1 MSERDSELF
10 LFDILVAILKIEK
23 TVGHFDNA
31 DDLKHHYTSWDSVI
45 REFEIIG
52 EATKHLI
59 QNSVLDPEK
68 QKIVD
73 FRNLLVHHYFG
84 IDENAIWG
92 VVEKDLSDFKRI
104 IVKNIQQLDTEI
116 KKELIQDFIDE
127 NSYLDFVVKYMVL
140 LNNREV

>member
-1 MSERDSELF
+1 M
-10 LFDILVAILKIEK
+10 
-23 TVGHFDNA
+23 
-31 DDLKHHYTSWDSVI
+31 DL
-45 REFEIIG
+45 
-52 EATKHLI
+52 HLI
-59 QNSVLDPEK
+59 QNSILDPEK

-104 IVKNIQQLDTEI
+104 VVKNIQQFDTEI